1 MKSIEK
7 ENDAEFEIWKALSL
21 KDELLLKEYLSY
33 YIGRNDKT
41 VIAKNINHTAAKN
54 TTIKSNANTSIT
66 ANGVS
71 TVSGGQKVN
80 ING

>member
-1 MKSIEK
+1 MNAASSIVYSS
-7 ENDAEFEIWKALSL
+7 ENITESAKIISNNSENHVETV
-21 KDELLLKEYLSY
+21 
-33 YIGRNDKT
+33 RNDKT